1 MLMAPTLTA
10 AAVTYQHPSSRL
22 PTLAELADDARSRAR
37 TNLRGAGSGCSD
49 KEIAHANGGSL
60 CVRILKPLAR
70 TYTPPVRSVRWSP
83 RSGHGSAGLYWH
95 RPPYVRGVR
104 TYLAHMYVCIP

>member
-49 KEIAHANGGSL
+49 KEIRFL
-60 CVRILKPLAR
+60 
-70 TYTPPVRSVRWSP
+70 
-83 RSGHGSAGLYWH
+83 
-95 RPPYVRGVR
+95 
-104 TYLAHMYVCIP
+104 

>member
-49 KEIAHANGGSL
+49 KEVYGIF
-60 CVRILKPLAR
+60 
-70 TYTPPVRSVRWSP
+70 
-83 RSGHGSAGLYWH
+83 
-95 RPPYVRGVR
+95 
-104 TYLAHMYVCIP
+104 VCM